1 MQILIALAGGGEG
14 ILGAP
19 FQTQEHQTVTTTVE
33 TTTTPPV
40 LMSVCKAERVCGLSK
55 AKLCEWIGDGRP
67 KARFVGKFMRVHR
80 DDMAAMS
87 EALPKVGE

>member
-1 MQILIALAGGGEG
+1 M
-14 ILGAP
+14 
-19 FQTQEHQTVTTTVE
+19 TTIVE

-40 LMSVCKAERVCGLSK
+40 LMSVCKAERVGGISK
-55 AKLCEWIGDGRP
+55 AKLYEWIGDGRP